1 MAMNRQQRRNAAKQ
15 NAAGFRKAA
24 HATDASIEKR
34 MTEYEKEIHKQVQ
47 NQYMG
52 MMYCI
57 FALVCI
63 KLLKFG
69 PVRTL
74 RVLNEVAAVVNDMND
89 GIIDIFDLKRDAED
103 AGMAVVFD
111 ASYNIIEVNIFEE
124 DKYAA
129 ARKKVDCERMLL
141 YEKQQLK
148 GVRLWTDPEFK
159 EMKGG
164 V

>member
-1 MAMNRQQRRNAAKQ
+1 MSNKLKRKKKAVVTVGQ
-15 NAAGFRKAA
+15 FREAA
-24 HATDASIEKR
+24 HAMDASIEKKISQFQG
-34 MTEYEKEIHKQVQ
+34 EAHEQAK

-57 FALVCI
+57 FILVLR

-74 RVLNEVAAVVNDMND
+74 RVLNEVAAVINDMND
-89 GIIDIFDLKRDAED
+89 GIIDVFDLKRDAEA
-103 AGMAVVFD
+103 AGIQVVFD
-111 ASYNIIEVNIFEE
+111 TKYNIIECGIFEE
-124 DKYAA
+124 DEYTA
-129 ARKKVDCERMLL
+129 ARKKVDDERLLL

>member
-1 MAMNRQQRRNAAKQ
+1 MSSKLKRKKKAVVTVGQ
-15 NAAGFRKAA
+15 FREAA
-24 HATDASIEKR
+24 HAMDASIEKKLSQFQG
-34 MTEYEKEIHKQVQ
+34 EAHEQAK

-57 FALVCI
+57 FILVLR

-74 RVLNEVAAVVNDMND
+74 RVLNEVAAVINDMND
-89 GIIDIFDLKRDAED
+89 GIIDVFDLKRDAEA
-103 AGMAVVFD
+103 AGIQVVFD
-111 ASYNIIEVNIFEE
+111 TKYNIIECGVFEE
-124 DKYAA
+124 DEYTA
-129 ARKKVDCERMLL
+129 ARKKVDDERLLL
-141 YEKQQLK
+141 YEKQPLK

-159 EMKGG
+159 ETKGG

>member
-1 MAMNRQQRRNAAKQ
+1 MMNRQQRRNAAKN
-15 NAAGFRKAA
+15 NAANFRKAA

-34 MTEYEKEIHKQVQ
+34 LSEFEAEAHRQAQ

-74 RVLNEVAAVVNDMND
+74 RVLSEVAAVINDMNE

-103 AGMAVVFD
+103 AGIAVVFD
-111 ASYNIIEVNIFEE
+111 AKYNIIECGIFEE
-124 DKYAA
+124 DQYAA
-129 ARKKVDCERMLL
+129 ARKKVDDERLKL
-141 YEKQQLK
+141 YKECLMK
-148 GVRLWTDPEFK
+148 GLRLWTAPEF
-159 EMKGG
+159 EALMKGEK
-164 V
+164 

>member
-1 MAMNRQQRRNAAKQ
+1 MSNKLKRKKKAVVTVGQ
-15 NAAGFRKAA
+15 FREAA
-24 HATDASIEKR
+24 HAMDANIEKKISQFQG
-34 MTEYEKEIHKQVQ
+34 EAHEQAK

-57 FALVCI
+57 FILVLR

-74 RVLNEVAAVVNDMND
+74 RVLNEVAAVINDMND
-89 GIIDIFDLKRDAED
+89 GIIDVFDLKRDAEA
-103 AGMAVVFD
+103 AGIQVVFD
-111 ASYNIIEVNIFEE
+111 TKYNIIECGIFEE
-124 DKYAA
+124 DEYTA
-129 ARKKVDCERMLL
+129 ARKKVDDERLLL